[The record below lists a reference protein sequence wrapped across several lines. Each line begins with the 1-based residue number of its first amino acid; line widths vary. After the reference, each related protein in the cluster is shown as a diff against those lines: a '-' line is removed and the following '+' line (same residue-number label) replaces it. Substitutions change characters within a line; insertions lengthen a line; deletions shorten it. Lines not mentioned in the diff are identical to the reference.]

1 MKTFGKVAGYKI
13 YIQKSIELLSN
24 DKHLVRKIGKKYLGI
39 DFIRK
44 VYDL

>member
-13 YIQKSIELLSN
+13 YIQKSIELSN
-24 DKHLVRKIGKKYLGI
+24 DKHLVIKIGKKYLGI